1 MKETQLRSLI
11 REIITEAV
19 FSSTDVNAILKAA
32 KEAIAAGKTVT
43 VDGQQIEKVVQPAGA
58 FFPVGGGPSL
68 RIKNYLGS
76 IDKIVIDGVPASLK
90 PYEPKYEPQVD
101 KRSPEEKD
109 KAARDWEDRY
119 GPNGGV
125 QTAFGKYT
133 GD

>member
-11 REIITEAV
+11 REIINEAV

-43 VDGQQIEKVVQPAGA
+43 VDGQEIEKVVQPAGA
-58 FFPVGGGPSL
+58 FFPVGGGQSL

-90 PYEPKYEPQVD
+90 PYEPKKDAPSTHVPTD
-101 KRSPEEKD
+101 KEK
-109 KAARDWEDRY
+109 ADWADRY
-119 GPNGGV
+119 GPNGGY